1 MGRARVMKAYP
12 ETSDIPDA
20 FPSEKG
26 EVRPVFLDARMR
38 ARDEG
43 SQAMTRLVRTVRPS
57 GERFRLYS
65 SGDTAIE
72 VFIRLESSREVVI
85 AEKAGRSAGSDKRPI
100 VSFDMPP
107 SVHLERE

>member
-1 MGRARVMKAYP
+1 MKAYP

-43 SQAMTRLVRTVRPS
+43 SQAMTRLVRTVRPA
-57 GERFRLYS
+57 GERFRLNVENIKV
-65 SGDTAIE
+65 GDVID
-72 VFIRLESSREVVI
+72 VYIRLN
-85 AEKAGRSAGSDKRPI
+85 GRGRPV